1 MFMKFIFY
9 STIIFFFIAGCSKK
23 EEVKMAAFSP
33 EAFAYDIGDGWEV
46 NATVRIKGFKVTKEE
61 NSNLYKASVSYSTD
75 LITPADSTIKNVFED
90 IIHKSDS
97 EKIVDIPLEAQFN
110 IDSTFKPGNY
120 KIMYHIND
128 NNSGD
133 TLLALVR
140 FKLEE

>member
-1 MFMKFIFY
+1 MKKIFVVLFL
-9 STIIFFFIAGCSKK
+9 ILIAWSCGKK
-23 EEVKMAAFSP
+23 EEVKLDAFSP

-61 NSNLYKASVSYSTD
+61 NSNLYNASVSYSTD

-128 NNSGD
+128 DNSGD